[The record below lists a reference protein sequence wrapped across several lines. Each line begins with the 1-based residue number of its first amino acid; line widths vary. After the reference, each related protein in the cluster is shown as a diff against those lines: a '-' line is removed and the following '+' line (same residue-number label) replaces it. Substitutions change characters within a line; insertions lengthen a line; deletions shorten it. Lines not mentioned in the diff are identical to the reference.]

1 MWEGVVQRH
10 HPRKT
15 TVKSNYRKLEMM
27 SKERNDTEGTRER
40 CTAVVLAGG
49 SGSRMK
55 SNVAKQFMQLG
66 GKPLLWY
73 SLQVVQQSEIIDD
86 CILVVGGVSGQGN
99 LEAMEYAR
107 REILERYGF
116 TKVTAVVEGG
126 TERCWSVEN
135 AMALLRSRSLDEEE
149 RHGYVF
155 IHDSARPFI
164 TEEIIRRTYDAVQQY
179 HACVA
184 AMPSKDTVKLATLEG
199 FADSTPDRNLVWNIQ
214 TPQVFDRTLITD
226 VYRRLW
232 ETYYGKSDA
241 VPVTDDASVV
251 EQFSTVKV
259 KLVEGSYKN
268 IKITT
273 PEDIKVAEVFLKEY

>member
-1 MWEGVVQRH
+1 
-10 HPRKT
+10 
-15 TVKSNYRKLEMM
+15 M
-27 SKERNDTEGTRER
+27 SKERYDTEGKSDH

-55 SNVAKQFMQLG
+55 SNVAKQFMLLG

-73 SLQVVQQSEIIDD
+73 SLQAVQQSEIIDD
-86 CILVVGGVSGQGN
+86 CILVVGGASEQGN
-99 LEAMEYAR
+99 REIMEYVR

-116 TKVTAVVEGG
+116 TKVTDVVEGG

-135 AMALLRSRSLDEEE
+135 AMALLRSRSLDEKE
-149 RHGYVF
+149 RHGFVF
-155 IHDSARPFI
+155 IHDSARPFL
-164 TEEIIRRTYDAVQQY
+164 TEEIIRRTYEAARQY

-184 AMPSKDTVKLATLEG
+184 AMPSKDTVKLATVEG
-199 FADSTPDRNLVWNIQ
+199 FADSTPDRNLVWIIQ
-214 TPQVFDRTLITD
+214 TPQVFDRMLITD

-232 ETYYGKSDA
+232 ETYYGKSDV

-251 EQFSTVKV
+251 ERFSTVKV
-259 KLVEGSYKN
+259 KLVEGSYQN

-273 PEDIKVAEVFLKEY
+273 PEDIEVAELFLKE

>member
-1 MWEGVVQRH
+1 
-10 HPRKT
+10 
-15 TVKSNYRKLEMM
+15 MM
-27 SKERNDTEGTRER
+27 NKERIDAEGKRDH

-55 SNVAKQFMQLG
+55 SSVAKQFMPLG

-73 SLQVVQQSEIIDD
+73 SLQAVQQSDIIDD
-86 CILVVGGVSGQGN
+86 CILVVGGASEQEN
-99 LEAMEYAR
+99 QEAMEYVR
-107 REILERYGF
+107 REILKRYGF

-135 AMALLRSRSLDEEE
+135 AMALLRSRAMDEEE
-149 RHGYVF
+149 SRGYVF
-155 IHDSARPFI
+155 IHDSARPFL
-164 TEEIIRRTYDAVQQY
+164 TEEIIRRTYEAVRQY

-199 FADSTPDRNLVWNIQ
+199 FADSTPNRNLVWNIQ
-214 TPQVFDRTLITD
+214 TPQVFDKTLITD
-226 VYRRLW
+226 VYQRLR
-232 ETYYGKSDA
+232 ETYYGKSDV

-251 EQFSTVKV
+251 EQFSTIKV
-259 KLVEGSYKN
+259 KLVKGSYQN

-273 PEDIKVAEVFLKEY
+273 PEDIKVAEAFLKE

>member
-1 MWEGVVQRH
+1 
-10 HPRKT
+10 
-15 TVKSNYRKLEMM
+15 M
-27 SKERNDTEGTRER
+27 SKERNGPEAKSEL

-55 SNVAKQFMQLG
+55 SDVAKQFMQFG

-73 SLQVVQQSEIIDD
+73 SLQAVQQSEIIDE
-86 CILVVGGVSGQGN
+86 CILVVGDASG
-99 LEAMEYAR
+99 MENRETFEYVR
-107 REILERYGF
+107 REILERYSF

-135 AMALLRSRSLDEEE
+135 AMSLLRSRFPDEEE
-149 RHGYVF
+149 SRGYVF
-155 IHDSARPFI
+155 IHDSARPFL
-164 TEEIIRRTYDAVQQY
+164 TDEIIRRTYDAVKKY

-184 AMPSKDTVKLATLEG
+184 AMPSKDTVKLATSEG
-199 FADSTPDRNLVWNIQ
+199 FADFTPDRNLVWNIQ

-232 ETYYGKSDA
+232 EAYYGKSDI

-259 KLVEGSYKN
+259 KLVEGSYRN
-268 IKITT
+268 LKITT
-273 PEDIKVAEVFLKEY
+273 PEDIKIAEAFLKE